1 MEREVPGLS
10 RLDQSDLTLAE
21 GELDIRGRDVTDVD
35 GEELGSVTG
44 LFIDEQERRVRFLE
58 VKGGG
63 ILGLGDE
70 VTLVPVEAVRAIHED
85 RIQLD
90 HPSSRIAGAPRYD
103 PRLTEQPNWAEVYGY
118 YGYPPYWPPGPMPG
132 VPPR

>member
-1 MEREVPGLS
+1 MERQVPGFS
-10 RLDQSDLTLAE
+10 RLDQSELMLAE
-21 GELDIRGRDVTDVD
+21 GELDIRGKDVVDVD

-44 LFIDEQERRVRFLE
+44 LFVDEEERRVRFLE

-70 VTLVPVEAVRAIHED
+70 VTLVPVEAVASVDEERVRLE
-85 RIQLD
+85 
-90 HPSSRIAGAPRYD
+90 HPSARVAGAPRYD
-103 PRLTEQPNWAEVYGY
+103 PQLADQPDWGELYGY

-132 VPPR
+132 IPPR